1 MSNLPD
7 VLLALTPRYSAEGWE
22 AILSEPSWLAALAV
36 LVLVSIWTAISVAWR
51 EQRALQPGRWKW
63 LAALRVISILFVLAL
78 LASLQRRPV
87 SEQVDSSRV
96 VVLID
101 SSTSMSFAKGLQ
113 KSDALSSSQTSRS
126 AAAIE
131 ASKELGT
138 LLSESHRMVS
148 ARCGELVSYYSL
160 ASDEEMQPTE
170 ISSSTETIEDFYF
183 PLDSESRLGES
194 LQKILE
200 DYSSTPLSAVILLSD
215 GRTTDGI
222 SAAKVAEDY
231 ETKGVR
237 IHTVGFGS
245 LVEPKR
251 IELKS
256 LSVPRQVQVRD
267 PFEATIRLNAMGGF
281 SGSVEVELLLLET
294 TIDNEKEIPLEE
306 ALKTAQ
312 VLKGLTINVS
322 ASEAVVTEKVELD
335 PPDVGKYQ
343 LIAKLNHDGQT
354 KLLDARFESID
365 KKLQVLLIA
374 SAPLRDYRFL
384 RNQLFR
390 DDSFEVDALLQSAA
404 SGISQDV
411 RTVRESFPV
420 DIEELNVYDVV
431 VAYDVDWLS
440 LGDEAVDLLRTWV
453 SQRGGGFLVIGG
465 IVNSF
470 QLVEQP
476 PESALATL
484 LPVRFRADPLALVV
498 TPSASTKEQKVIVA
512 PEAESTDFLQIG
524 TDLVPDKQPW
534 DELKGFYQ
542 NAPTAEL
549 KLGSTPYLLMG
560 DSESGIAQ
568 DATLLSDQF
577 FGAGRAGYLAT
588 PEMWRLRKIDEKIY
602 TAFYTRYLR
611 HLARGRL
618 QGASVIANLYFDR
631 EQYQIGQTISAR
643 LIMRKDVLQSSEQQ
657 ELNVVWNLP
666 DGKRSTQTLHP
677 LKGQLGSFET
687 SWVAGQ
693 EGQYR
698 LSVRLPRVDEPL
710 IATTES
716 ILPPRESAVRTQ
728 DVDYLRELAQTTGGV
743 YLDSSEE
750 LTKLV
755 ELTPSRAETR
765 LLLGP
770 LDEEFG
776 DRIARYLLISLT
788 TTLAIEWLLRRWWR
802 LA

>member
-1 MSNLPD
+1 MSNLPI

-36 LVLVSIWTAISVAWR
+36 LVMVSIWSAISVAWR
-51 EQRALQPGRWKW
+51 EQRALMPGRWKW
-63 LAALRVISILFVLAL
+63 LAALRVISILLVLAL

-87 SEQVDSSRV
+87 SEQVDPSRV
-96 VVLID
+96 VVLVD
-101 SSTSMSFAKGLQ
+101 SSTSMSFAKDTQ
-113 KSDALSSSQTSRS
+113 TSEAPVSSQISRS

-131 ASKELGT
+131 ISHELGS

-148 ARCGELVSYYSL
+148 ARCGELVSYYMP
-160 ASDEEMQPTE
+160 ASDEETQATK
-170 ISSSTETIEDFYF
+170 ITLSNETTEDFYS
-183 PLDSESRLGES
+183 PLESQSRLGES

-231 ETKGVR
+231 ATKGVHV
-237 IHTVGFGS
+237 HTIGFGS

-251 IELKS
+251 IELRS
-256 LSVPRQVQVRD
+256 LSVPRQVQIRD
-267 PFEATIRLNAMGGF
+267 PFEATIRLNAMGNF
-281 SGSVEVELLLLET
+281 SGTVDVEFFLLET
-294 TIDNEKEIPLEE
+294 STDQEKEIPLKE
-306 ALKTAQ
+306 AINAAK
-312 VLKGLTINVS
+312 VLKGLTIDVS
-322 ASEAVVTEKVELD
+322 AGETVVTEKVELD
-335 PPDVGKYQ
+335 PPQVGKYQ
-343 LIAKLNHDGQT
+343 LIAKLIQGGQT

-365 KKLQVLLIA
+365 KKLQVMLIA

-390 DDSFEVDALLQSAA
+390 DDSFEVDALLQSATG
-404 SGISQDV
+404 GISQDV
-411 RTVRESFPV
+411 RTVRESFPI
-420 DIEELNVYDVV
+420 DLEELNEYDVV

-440 LGDEAVDLLRTWV
+440 LGDEAIDLLRTWV

-465 IVNSF
+465 TVNSF

-498 TPSASTKEQKVIVA
+498 TQSASTKEQKVLVA

-524 TDLVPDKQPW
+524 TDPIPGKQPW
-534 DELKGFYQ
+534 NELKGFYQ

-549 KLGSTPYLLMG
+549 KLGSTPYLLLG
-560 DSESGIAQ
+560 DSETDIGE

-618 QGASVIANLYFDR
+618 QGASAVANLYFDR
-631 EQYQIGQTISAR
+631 EQYQIGQTMSAR
-643 LIMRKDVLQSSEQQ
+643 LVMREEVLQSSEQQ
-657 ELNVVWNLP
+657 ELNVVWSLP
-666 DGKRSTQTLHP
+666 DGKRTTQTLRP
-677 LKGQLGSFET
+677 LEGQLGSFET
-687 SWVAGQ
+687 SWVADQ

-710 IATTES
+710 VATTQS

-728 DVDYLRELAQTTGGV
+728 DVDYLQELAQATGGV

-750 LTKLV
+750 LTRLV
-755 ELTPSRAETR
+755 DQTPSRAETR
-765 LLLGP
+765 LVLGP

-776 DRIARYLLISLT
+776 DRIARYLLIGLT
-788 TTLAIEWLLRRWWR
+788 STLAIEWLLRRWWR